1 MHRLFIN
8 ALFISFITVIGLV
21 TSSAHATANTD
32 AAKKMAET
40 VMKDK
45 KTMPKMSNE
54 ESLAMILPQEEVT
67 WLTGESGK
75 FLALK
80 REYLAAKHRGVAIFV
95 SDLSAPINYSLDI
108 EPLRT
113 TINNYGFSSIT
124 INAPSLEL
132 FAAATQ
138 DKTEE
143 QAPED
148 SKENMDSPAMTS
160 PVDATPY
167 TKALVDRINSAHK
180 MAAAES
186 KNIILVVQGRQVA
199 YLSNALIQQHL
210 RPLNAVV
217 VIDANSALYNNQAQ
231 MYPATI
237 EQLSKQLV
245 QLKMPLLD
253 IYHLS
258 NTDIDAQMKMRKQL
272 SLKAKKTSY
281 RQHLKPTY
289 SEEQTLAKIVYGWL
303 KSLGIH

>member
-1 MHRLFIN
+1 MHRPFIN
-8 ALFISFITVIGLV
+8 ALFIIFITVIGLV
-21 TSSAHATANTD
+21 TSSAHATANTE

-45 KTMPKMSNE
+45 KMMPQMSNE

-80 REYLAAKHRGVAIFV
+80 RDYLAAKHRGVAIFV

-132 FAAATQ
+132 FAATTAENAEE
-138 DKTEE
+138 KT
-143 QAPED
+143 PVD
-148 SKENMDSPAMTS
+148 SKETMSSPTMAST
-160 PVDATPY
+160 VDATPY
-167 TKALVDRINSAHK
+167 TKALIERINSAHK

-186 KNIILVVQGRQVA
+186 KNIILVIQGRQVA

-217 VIDANSALYNNQAQ
+217 VIDANSALYDNQPQ

-237 EQLSKQLV
+237 EQLSRQLV
-245 QLKMPLLD
+245 QIKMPLLD

-258 NTDIDAQMKMRKQL
+258 NSKIEMQMRKRL

-289 SEEQTLAKIVYGWL
+289 SEEKTLAKVVYGWL

>member
-1 MHRLFIN
+1 MHRPFNN
-8 ALFISFITVIGLV
+8 ALFITFITVIGLV

-32 AAKKMAET
+32 ATKKMAET

-45 KTMPKMSNE
+45 KMMPQMSNE

-80 REYLAAKHRGVAIFV
+80 RDYLAAKHRGVAIFV

-132 FAAATQ
+132 FAAATAENAEE
-138 DKTEE
+138 KT
-143 QAPED
+143 PVD
-148 SKENMDSPAMTS
+148 SKETMSSPAMTS
-160 PVDATPY
+160 PVDAAPY
-167 TKALVDRINSAHK
+167 TKALIERINSAHK

-186 KNIILVVQGRQVA
+186 KNIILVIQGRQVA

-217 VIDANSALYNNQAQ
+217 VIDANSALYDNQPQ

-237 EQLSKQLV
+237 EQLSRQLV
-245 QLKMPLLD
+245 QIKMPLLD

-258 NTDIDAQMKMRKQL
+258 NSKIDMQMKMRKRL

-289 SEEQTLAKIVYGWL
+289 SEEKTLAKVVYGWL

>member
-1 MHRLFIN
+1 MHRPFIN
-8 ALFISFITVIGLV
+8 AFIIIFITVIGLL
-21 TSSAHATANTD
+21 TSLAHATANTE

-45 KTMPKMSNE
+45 KMMPQMSDE
-54 ESLAMILPQEEVT
+54 ESLATILPQEEVT

-80 REYLAAKHRGVAIFV
+80 RDYLAAKHRGAAIFV

-132 FAAATQ
+132 FAVTTQ
-138 DKTEE
+138 DNNEE
-143 QAPED
+143 KAPED
-148 SKENMDSPAMTS
+148 TKENISNHAMTS
-160 PVDATPY
+160 TVDATPY
-167 TKALVDRINSAHK
+167 TKALIDRINSAHK

-186 KNIILVVQGRQVA
+186 KNIILVAQGRQVA

-217 VIDANSALYNNQAQ
+217 VIDANSALYDNQAQ

-258 NTDIDAQMKMRKQL
+258 NSKIDKQMKMRKRL
-272 SLKAKKTSY
+272 SLKTKKTSY

-289 SEEQTLAKIVYGWL
+289 SEEQTLAKVVYGWL

>member
-1 MHRLFIN
+1 MHRPFIN
-8 ALFISFITVIGLV
+8 ALFIIFITVIGLV
-21 TSSAHATANTD
+21 TSSAHATANTE

-45 KTMPKMSNE
+45 KMMPQMSNE

-80 REYLAAKHRGVAIFV
+80 RDYLAAKHRGVAIFV

-132 FAAATQ
+132 FAATTAENAEE
-138 DKTEE
+138 KT
-143 QAPED
+143 PVD
-148 SKENMDSPAMTS
+148 SKEAMSSPTMAST
-160 PVDATPY
+160 VDAAPY
-167 TKALVDRINSAHK
+167 TKALIERINSAHK

-186 KNIILVVQGRQVA
+186 KNIILVIQGRQVA

-217 VIDANSALYNNQAQ
+217 VIDANSALYDNQPQ

-237 EQLSKQLV
+237 EQLSRQLV
-245 QLKMPLLD
+245 QIKMPLLD

-258 NTDIDAQMKMRKQL
+258 NSKIEMQMKMRKRL

-289 SEEQTLAKIVYGWL
+289 SEEKTLAKVVYGWL

>member
-1 MHRLFIN
+1 MHRPFIN
-8 ALFISFITVIGLV
+8 ALLIIFMTIVGL
-21 TSSAHATANTD
+21 TPHLAHATTNTQ

-40 VMKDK
+40 VMKDNK
-45 KTMPKMSNE
+45 PMPKMSNE

-132 FAAATQ
+132 FAAETAE
-138 DKTEE
+138 KT
-143 QAPED
+143 PENSTED
-148 SKENMDSPAMTS
+148 PKENMNRPAMTS
-160 PVDATPY
+160 TIDATPY
-167 TKALVDRINSAHK
+167 SQALIDRINSAHK

-186 KNIILVVQGRQVA
+186 KNIILVAQGRQVA

-217 VIDANSALYNNQAQ
+217 VIDANSALYDNQAQ
-231 MYPATI
+231 MYPASI

-258 NTDIDAQMKMRKQL
+258 NADIDAQMKMRKQL

>member
-1 MHRLFIN
+1 MYRPFIN
-8 ALFISFITVIGLV
+8 AFSIIFITVIGLV

-45 KTMPKMSNE
+45 KIMPQMSNE
-54 ESLAMILPQEEVT
+54 ESLATILPQEEVT

-80 REYLAAKHRGVAIFV
+80 RDYLAAKHRGVAIFV

-132 FAAATQ
+132 FKAASEE
-138 DKTEE
+138 KTEE
-143 QAPED
+143 KASED
-148 SKENMDSPAMTS
+148 TKGDMAGPAMTS
-160 PVDATPY
+160 AVNATPY
-167 TKALVDRINSAHK
+167 TKALIDRINSAHK

-186 KNIILVVQGRQVA
+186 KNIILVAQGRQVA

-217 VIDANSALYNNQAQ
+217 VIDANSALYDNQPQ

-245 QLKMPLLD
+245 QIKMPLLD

-258 NTDIDAQMKMRKQL
+258 NSEIDVQMKMRKRL
-272 SLKAKKTSY
+272 SLKTKKTSY

-289 SEEQTLAKIVYGWL
+289 SEEKTLAKVVYGWL